1 MSSEKFS
8 LKWNDFQATVSQSLG
23 LLRAEEDLFDVTL
36 VSDDQRQVSA
46 HKLVLSACSSFF
58 KNIFK
63 KNSHSHPLLYLGGV
77 SFDNLEF
84 ILDYIYQ
91 GEVLIFQ
98 EQLDGF
104 LDTAKKLNITGLIGD
119 DDEPT
124 FRGPKQQHF
133 ETKPDLYQLDQD
145 HVVQSQQV
153 EKAEDSNIKS
163 RIVERIEFSDPTDIN
178 EKIKELTEKVD
189 GGFLCKS
196 CGKITRDDRN
206 HRRHVE
212 THIEGLSYPC
222 PFCDKLLRN
231 SDSKRKH
238 IQYNHKIRHN

>member
-1 MSSEKFS
+1 MTSEKFS
-8 LKWNDFQATVSQSLG
+8 LKWNDFQSTVSQSLG
-23 LLRAEEDLFDVTL
+23 LLRAEEDFFDVTL
-36 VSDDQRQVSA
+36 VSDDQRQVAA

-124 FRGPKQQHF
+124 LGPKQQNF
-133 ETKPDLYQLDQD
+133 ETKPDINQQDQD
-145 HVVQSQQV
+145 QVVQSQKV
-153 EKAEDSNIKS
+153 EKAEDSNTKS
-163 RIVERIEFSDPTDIN
+163 RIVERFEIHDPADIN
-178 EKIKELTEKVD
+178 EKIRELTEKVD

-196 CGKITRDDRN
+196 CGKISREIRN
-206 HRRHVE
+206 HKRHVE
-212 THIEGLSYPC
+212 THIEGLAYPC
-222 PFCDKLLRN
+222 QFCDKVLRS

>member
-1 MSSEKFS
+1 MISEKFS
-8 LKWNDFQATVSQSLG
+8 LKWNDFQATVSQSIG
-23 LLRAEEDLFDVTL
+23 LLRAEEDFFDVTL

-63 KNSHSHPLLYLGGV
+63 KNSHAHPLLYLSGV

-84 ILDYIYQ
+84 ILDYIYR

-104 LDTAKKLNITGLIGD
+104 LETAKKLNITGLIGD
-119 DDEPT
+119 EVEPT
-124 FRGPKQQHF
+124 FSGMKNQHF
-133 ETKPDLYQLDQD
+133 ETKPDIGHQDQD
-145 HVVQSQQV
+145 AVLQSQNVQ
-153 EKAEDSNIKS
+153 KAEGSNSKS
-163 RIVERIEFSDPTDIN
+163 RIVERIEIQDPADIN
-178 EKIKELTEKVD
+178 ERIKELTEKVD

-196 CGKITRDDRN
+196 CGKISREIRN

-222 PFCDKLLRN
+222 QFCDKMFRSSNSRN
-231 SDSKRKH
+231 KH
-238 IQYNHKIRHN
+238 IHYNHKISHI